1 MEFEFSAYLRPY
13 AEAAILEEFSSKVS
27 DALLH
32 EVLSIAYAAEQIETC
47 PPRYQ
52 AMICSSIAFQLSS
65 SMARVLGDDA
75 DPAVMPERIALYI
88 KDRLQAD
95 IEPDRQ
101 YFRVSHGVHG
111 HLNGVPTELF
121 LRSFLD
127 GLLHC
132 NELFACPIETLVVN
146 RGRQS
151 QHNETKLADVK
162 RREIIF
168 TPEHLQFLLE
178 RASRNRHEEVFEFVS
193 EHALSSE
200 YALSCG
206 MNLDEL
212 LMLLALMADKDIEA
226 KPYSLGFYSR
236 HNVPWYF
243 KRFLADSARF
253 DCSCE
258 KALNDK
264 LSVSQADLSGISF
277 LQSASSD
284 AVLLALTQSLEC
296 LLRSRT
302 SVSQA
307 FLRQR
312 PERAVSCAL
321 RMARA
326 FYGFYNHPNARVL
339 APLSSGR
346 IHLLGIVS
354 RLLRSNVLSV
364 LRLFAWSEGVG

>member
-52 AMICSSIAFQLSS
+52 ALICSSIAFQLSS
-65 SMARVLGDDA
+65 SMARVLGADA

-101 YFRVSHGVHG
+101 YFLVSHGIHG

-127 GLLHC
+127 SLLHC
-132 NELFACPIETLVVN
+132 NELFACPKETLVVN
-146 RGRQS
+146 RGSKRQ
-151 QHNETKLADVK
+151 HTETKLADVK
-162 RREIIF
+162 KGEIIF
-168 TPEHLQFLLE
+168 APEHLRFLLE
-178 RASRNRHEEVFEFVS
+178 RASRSRHEEVFEFVS
-193 EHALSSE
+193 GRALSSR
-200 YALSCG
+200 
-206 MNLDEL
+206 MNQDEL
-212 LMLLALMADKDIEA
+212 LMLLALMADKDIEV
-226 KPYSLGFYSR
+226 KPFSSGFYSR

-258 KALNDK
+258 KVLGDK
-264 LSVSQADLSGISF
+264 LSLSQADLSGISF

-284 AVLLALTQSLEC
+284 PVLFALTQSLEC

-302 SVSQA
+302 TVSQA

-321 RMARA
+321 RMVRA

-346 IHLLGIVS
+346 IQLLGIVS